1 MAQNPSPLL
10 GLALQV
16 PGTNIN
22 TWGTI
27 LNNQVF
33 DASEQKMASL
43 LRVAIA
49 SATTTLTTTNYLPN
63 QVRRYA
69 LVFTGA
75 LTANSEVIVP
85 ASDNPWYVRNETTGN
100 FTLTIKT
107 GGGTG
112 VALSKDCWIKVAADG
127 TTGNVVDLRP
137 TKWGYQRLQEIQD
150 ADANSP
156 HDAMNRQTTLAIP
169 VNDFAGATGNLDMGG
184 NKIINLAAG
193 DPAST
198 DAINAQ
204 QLDAAIAAAL
214 TPVSNPGT
222 VRVTSTDLVPSF
234 LAEAFEP
241 TATVVTVSGDERAIP
256 ITAGNSVFSW
266 ANFV

>member
-33 DASEQKMASL
+33 ESSEQKMASII
-43 LRVAIA
+43 RVPITGV
-49 SATTTLTTTNYLPN
+49 TTPLTATNYTPN

-69 LVFTGA
+69 HVFTGA

-214 TPVSNPGT
+214 TPVTNPAT
-222 VRVTSTDLVPSF
+222 VKASATDTTAGF
-234 LAEAFEP
+234 LAVKFDTPAQ
-241 TATVVTVSGDERAIP
+241 VTGAGGDEKIIP
-256 ITAGNSVFSW
+256 ILSGNSLYLWSTCI
-266 ANFV
+266 